1 VALQHL
7 LDQCGC
13 VFRER
18 QLSLGNVDFELADR
32 IYNASS
38 SRAPA
43 IWGIIRK
50 SIAGQ
55 FRLLHLPP
63 RRQVHELTIGQ

>member
-1 VALQHL
+1 MALQHL

-13 VFRER
+13 VIRER

-32 IYNASS
+32 IYNALS
-38 SRAPA
+38 SRAPT

-50 SIAGQ
+50 V
-55 FRLLHLPP
+55 LLGN
-63 RRQVHELTIGQ
+63 VDY